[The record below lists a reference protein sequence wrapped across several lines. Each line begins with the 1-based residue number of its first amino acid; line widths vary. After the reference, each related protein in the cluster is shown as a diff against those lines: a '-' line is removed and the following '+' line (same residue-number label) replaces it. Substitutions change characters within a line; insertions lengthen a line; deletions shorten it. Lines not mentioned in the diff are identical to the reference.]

1 MASVSNLNSVYCN
14 ASHLPEQSDGFI
26 IVRAHTYD
34 MASKQ
39 SQGDVVSQGLNNLQ
53 SIQNGEDPRAHD
65 DSETVESDSIT
76 VLDESELPY
85 TLSGI
90 VRTRDEII
98 DDFVRAVNIVE
109 PEHPYENDPYPITR
123 DDLELSYCQTSSSY
137 WARCGPRSR
146 SNTIYFAVD
155 RKRVGRMDRERYY
168 NVLVHELTHVTEG
181 SHTQGSPHNPT
192 FWRQMADNA
201 VRFAK
206 GWQNGPIDLDKFVSY
221 CRYEPNRPMTDRR
234 MRTVEEQQQDV
245 EDRMLSRL

>member
-1 MASVSNLNSVYCN
+1 
-14 ASHLPEQSDGFI
+14 
-26 IVRAHTYD
+26 

-146 SNTIYFAVD
+146 SKTIYFAVD

-168 NVLVHELTHVTEG
+168 NILVHELTHITEG
-181 SHTQGSPHNPT
+181 SHTQGSAHNPT

-201 VRFAK
+201 VTFARQWK
-206 GWQNGPIDLDKFVSY
+206 NGPIDPVVSKKLGKLSIEDRLDPDKFVSY

-245 EDRMLSRL
+245 EDRMLELL